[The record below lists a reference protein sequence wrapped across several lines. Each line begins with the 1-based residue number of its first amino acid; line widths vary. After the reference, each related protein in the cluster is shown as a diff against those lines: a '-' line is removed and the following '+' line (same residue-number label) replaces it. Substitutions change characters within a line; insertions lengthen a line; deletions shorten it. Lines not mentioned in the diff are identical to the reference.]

1 MVYHIIIDSFIGPYS
16 ISKGIIRRELD
27 KYKGKHVD
35 VLISSPGG
43 SVTEAFDIRTQFKE
57 HGDVTAYLA
66 GGVASAATI
75 VAMGAKRIVMSKYS
89 MFLVHKCMNFIDA
102 WGAYNA
108 DQMQALIEELTANK
122 KENDKIDVLL
132 AEMYAAK
139 CNKSIPEI
147 LPVLKEGRWLMPS
160 EALEYGFVDEV
171 SDTFGKESKIDASP
185 DMISK
190 LNFLGIPTLGLP
202 DPVKQDN
209 PESKENITEVPAPDK
224 INTSKTHK
232 SKMDQKKF
240 ATVESLL
247 KMDTIVPDNDGYVSV
262 TSEQFATIDSHMASL
277 ESDVTAKKAQIEK
290 MEAEIKDLHAQVENL
305 KQGPGDT
312 TDDVKTNGGTDSL
325 SNDKIDEYVNEIC
338 K

>member
-1 MVYHIIIDSFIGPYS
+1 MVYHIIIDSFIGPCS

-75 VAMGAKRIVMSKYS
+75 IAMGAKRIVMSKYS

-139 CNKSIPEI
+139 CNKSIKEI

-171 SDTFGKESKIDASP
+171 SDSFGKESKIDASP
-185 DMISK
+185 DVISK

-202 DPVKQDN
+202 DPVKQDV

-262 TSEQFATIDSHMASL
+262 TSEQFAAIDSHMASL

-290 MEAEIKDLHAQVENL
+290 MEAEINDLHAQVENL

-312 TDDVKTNGGTDSL
+312 TDDVKENGGADSL